1 MQKKRRLCKK
11 EFEENAC
18 DKIYS
23 NKFEERCV
31 YMRKEKTLKRPG
43 KIGVVLVSMLLLVV
57 MLMNVVVVAVLP
69 GYYDLANHFMGKNQL
84 MGDEADL
91 ARANSAAIT
100 QEIEEEG
107 IVLLENKNGILPLT
121 DVEKVNLFGY
131 ISGNIVYGGSGS
143 GSGDS
148 SNNIDF
154 VQGLA
159 NSNFEVNEE
168 LTKFYEEHYVERQ
181 GQGFTGNDYRV
192 CEVPVNEYSE
202 EIINQ
207 AKDFSDTAIVVIGRV
222 GGEGYDL
229 PTDMAGYTGGD
240 AGKHYLELQQ
250 VEIDLLDMVKE
261 NFENVIVVLNTSNA
275 MECGFLEEEGID
287 AAIWV
292 GAPGSTGCN
301 AIGRVLR
308 GEVNPSGKLAD
319 TYAYDATSAPS
330 YYNFGSYE
338 YTNVGYVNTCS
349 FAATAYDEPNGNYHY
364 VDYEEGIYVGY
375 RYYET
380 RYINN
385 ETGLCDEVQYAKT
398 VQYPFGYGLSY
409 TEFEK
414 EITEFV
420 DDGKTVS
427 VKVQVANSGAAA
439 GKDVVEV
446 YYTAPYTV
454 GGIEKSHVVLAGYEK
469 TELLEPGETQ
479 EITISFAYEDMAS
492 YDYSGIKAEGG
503 AYVLEAGQYLIK
515 LMNDAH
521 TLIESRTVTVDNDII
536 YNLEN
541 DGARSTDGVAAVN
554 QFDDVTYGENLKYVS
569 RSDWEGTLPKERRNS
584 AREASETVIASLE
597 DTGYEEDEALEEII
611 IEKNNLRLVD
621 MAGLEYDD
629 PQWEKLLNQLS
640 VDDMSRLIQLGGW
653 ATTSVASIDKPYLI
667 EVDGPA
673 GVNDVMT
680 GMNGNQFMIGSVLC
694 TTWNQE
700 LAERMGV
707 LLGEE
712 AAAMHVAGIYAP
724 AVNTHRSPFGG
735 RNFEY
740 FSEDGLLAG
749 TMVAAEIRGIQTNGI
764 YCYLKHFALNDQ
776 EIHRSDGGLCTWA
789 NEQAM
794 REIYFRPFEI
804 AVKEAD
810 VWGMMTALNRLG
822 TTNVSESSALLGTV
836 LEQEWGF
843 RGTIVTDSIMAC
855 SYTNADRALL
865 AGTDLILSQM
875 RTDFLTD
882 NSLKTSTGNQAM
894 RKACHDILF
903 TEANS
908 SALENEVQPVP
919 YWLMVL
925 VVVDIFIIAL
935 FIRYYI
941 RRHKR
946 MIKWKNSQE
955 NVRE

>member
-1 MQKKRRLCKK
+1 MQKKCRLCKI
-11 EFEENAC
+11 EREENIC
-18 DKIYS
+18 DKIFS
-23 NKFEERCV
+23 NKFEERCI

-43 KIGVVLVSMLLLVV
+43 KVGMVLVSILLLVV
-57 MLMNVVVVAVLP
+57 MLINGVVITVLP
-69 GYYDLANHFMGKNQL
+69 GYYDLANHFIGKNQL
-84 MGDEADL
+84 MGDEADE
-91 ARANSAAIT
+91 ARVNSAAIT
-100 QEIEEEG
+100 QEVEEEG
-107 IVLLENKNGILPLT
+107 IVLLENKNRTLPLT

-148 SNNIDF
+148 SNNINL
-154 VQGLA
+154 VQGLT
-159 NSNFEVNEE
+159 NSNFAVNEE
-168 LTKFYEEHYVERQ
+168 LMQFYMSHYVERQ
-181 GQGFTGNDYRV
+181 SQGFTGNDYSIY
-192 CEVPVNEYSE
+192 EVPVNEYSDE
-202 EIINQ
+202 MINQ

-229 PTDMAGYTGGD
+229 PTDMADYIGGD

-250 VEIDLLDMVKE
+250 VEIDLLNMVKE

-275 MECGFLEEEGID
+275 MECGFLEDEGID

-301 AIGRVLR
+301 AIGKVLR

-338 YTNVGYVNTCS
+338 YTNVGYINTCS

-385 ETGLCDEVQYAKT
+385 ETGMCDEEQYTKT

-414 EITEFV
+414 EIAGFV
-420 DDGKTVS
+420 DDGKTIS
-427 VKVQVANSGAAA
+427 MKVQVTNSGAVA
-439 GKDVVEV
+439 GKEVVEV

-454 GGIEKSHVVLAGYEK
+454 GGIEKSYVVLAGYEK

-479 EITISFAYEDMAS
+479 EITISFDYEDMAS

-503 AYVLEAGQYLIK
+503 AYVLEAGEYQIK
-515 LMNDAH
+515 LMQDAH

-536 YNLEN
+536 YNSEN
-541 DGARSTDGVAAVN
+541 DGARSTDGIVAVN
-554 QFDDVTYGENLKYVS
+554 QFDDVTYGEKLKYVS

-584 AREASETVIASLE
+584 AREASEKIITSLE
-597 DTGYEEDEALEEII
+597 NNAYEEDEALGEIVL
-611 IEKNNLRLVD
+611 EKNNLELAD

-629 PQWEKLLNQLS
+629 PQWEKLLNQLT
-640 VDDMSRLIQLGGW
+640 VDEMSRLIQLGGW
-653 ATTSVASIDKPYLI
+653 ATVSVDSIDKPYLI

-673 GVNDVMT
+673 GINDVMT
-680 GMNGNQFMIGSVLC
+680 GMNGNQFMIGSILC
-694 TTWNQE
+694 TTWNRE
-700 LAERMGV
+700 LAEKMG
-707 LLGEE
+707 LSLGAE
-712 AAAMHVAGIYAP
+712 AAAMHVAGVYAP
-724 AVNTHRSPFGG
+724 AINTHRSPFGG

-740 FSEDGLLAG
+740 FSEDGYLAG

-776 EIHRSDGGLCTWA
+776 ETHRSDGGLCTWA

-810 VWGMMTALNRLG
+810 VCGMMTALNRLG
-822 TTNVSESSALLGTV
+822 TINVPESSALLETV

-843 RGTIVTDSIMAC
+843 RGTVVTDSIMAC
-855 SYTNADRALL
+855 SYINADRALL

-882 NSLKTSTGNQAM
+882 NSLKTPTGNHAM
-894 RKACHDILF
+894 RNACHDILF
-903 TEANS
+903 IEANS
-908 SALENEVQPVP
+908 SALENAVQPVP
-919 YWLMVL
+919 YWLMAII
-925 VVVDIFIIAL
+925 VVDMLIIAL
-935 FIRYYI
+935 FVRYYI

-946 MIKWKNSQE
+946 MTLWKNSQGIVSE
-955 NVRE
+955 